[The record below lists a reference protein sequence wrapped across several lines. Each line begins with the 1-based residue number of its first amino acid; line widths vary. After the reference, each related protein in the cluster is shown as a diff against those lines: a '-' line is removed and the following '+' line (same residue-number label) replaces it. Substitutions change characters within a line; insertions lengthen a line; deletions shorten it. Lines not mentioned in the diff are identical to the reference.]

1 MSLESIVKHIL
12 EEAESSG
19 QRAIQEAK
27 KEAQAII
34 QEAKGEADILY
45 QDIIAKAM
53 AGAESE
59 KQRLIVNARL
69 EYKKNLLQAKHEIID
84 GVMHALKADLKKDK
98 FKKQQIRADK
108 TQEVAEDMDFYLAKA
123 RQDYESE
130 IANILFS

>member
-34 QEAKGEADILY
+34 QGAKGEADILY
-45 QDIIAKAM
+45 QDIIAQAM

-69 EYKKNLLQAKHEIID
+69 EYKKNLLQAKHELID
-84 GVMHALKADLKKDK
+84 GVMQKLKSELKKDK
-98 FKKQQIRADK
+98 FKKQQIHADK
-108 TQEVAEDMDFYLAKA
+108 TQEVAEDTDFYLTKA

>member
-69 EYKKNLLQAKHEIID
+69 EYKKNLLQAKHELID
-84 GVMHALKADLKKDK
+84 GVIHALKSDLKKDK

-108 TQEVAEDMDFYLAKA
+108 TQEVAEDMDFYLTKA
-123 RQDYESE
+123 RQDYETE